1 MIYDLDNE
9 YGGTILSDSG
19 TGAPALKV
27 NSNDAGQPAIAVTST
42 ASANPVRLDAIDLPV
57 QLRSAAAAV
66 PAVSVSRTV
75 AGSQTVAALQIEGS
89 SLASGA
95 LINFRGGFIS
105 VTSVVLTTVANTDY
119 AIPVQVGLE
128 TRYIPTFKAAAL
140 VGGAA
145 F

>member
-1 MIYDLDNE
+1 MAILYDLAAE
-9 YGGTILSDSG
+9 YGASIISDADTTIAALTLKSG
-19 TGAPALKV
+19 ATTAPAL
-27 NSNDAGQPAIAVTST
+27 AVG
-42 ASANPVRLDAIDLPV
+42 
-57 QLRSAAAAV
+57 
-66 PAVSVSRTV
+66 RTV
-75 AGSQTVAALQIEGS
+75 IGTQTVAPLQIEGS

-95 LINFRGGFIS
+95 LIKFNGGFIS

-140 VGGAA
+140 IGGAA